1 MNWVTVS
8 ALATAAGTL
17 VLAAATFASV
27 KSANRAARVAER
39 ALFVG
44 LRPLLV
50 PSRLDDPPQKVGF
63 ADRKWLHVPG
73 GCGVAEATEEAVYLA
88 IALRNASSGIAVL
101 HGWRLYPGR
110 QAGGSAEQPDPA
122 TFSRLT
128 RDIYIPAGDPGFW
141 QGSFRD
147 PASAEFAA
155 ARDAIADA
163 KLAHDRPP
171 LRRPGRR
178 AAHRQP
184 LRARPARTRRGLHR
198 VGREALERR
207 PARPSIDRF
216 PAVEGD
222 LSGGRSRG
230 RLAGL
235 VVACLVAVSIL
246 GRILLGREIPTP
258 WIAPDE
264 MIYGIVGR
272 TLYSS
277 GRLAIEN
284 ADSDFYSL
292 VYPALIGGPLAW
304 LSPHRGYEV
313 AKALGAVSM
322 SLAAVPAY
330 LWARSIVSKR
340 AAVLVAALTLA
351 LPALAYSGLLMTE
364 TVFYPVLVLVCW
376 IAALTLV
383 APTLRNQLL
392 LVGLVAVAVL
402 TRLQAGVLVLVFPTA
417 ALLAGVGLRTLPRRF
432 AITFLGFGGII
443 AAWLI
448 WRLSGGGGA
457 LGAYTD
463 AASGHYHL
471 ISVVRYVF
479 YHGGDLVLLTGFFPA
494 CAAALLWFERRGLS
508 AEARAALSVATA
520 LSLWLVLQVGVF
532 ASHYVGHL
540 AERDMI
546 AAAPPLFLCLAVWL
560 ELGAPRTLRRTLLV
574 SGVAL
579 VAVLAWPLHT
589 LLAPAAL
596 PDAAG
601 LIPIHRLGHQRLLL
615 DGGLLLAAL
624 VLILAPRRIL
634 RAVPYVLIALLG
646 AGSVMAEQY
655 AATQARLSQRTML
668 GPRLDWIDSSA
679 KGPTAL
685 LYGDKFQWPAV
696 WESLFWNR
704 KLVGVYALPGAKLIG
719 PAPGAYVALS
729 NSAGGAGRGKGLA
742 TALCGRRAR
751 VARQRQANRRRRH
764 EPGRDGGAMAALA
777 ARRPTDPGRQGQW
790 VPAERGHLPGCHCSR
805 LRLPRRVETDA
816 SRQAGRTDHALPAGK
831 PLPTPERE
839 AGHGADK
846 GAARDRP
853 LPTVRTRAVQL
864 RHQEH
869 RPPRDRPGRGRP
881 LAVSPVT
888 TSFRGRGG
896 PAPPEPL

>member
-1 MNWVTVS
+1 M
-8 ALATAAGTL
+8 
-17 VLAAATFASV
+17 
-27 KSANRAARVAER
+27 
-39 ALFVG
+39 
-44 LRPLLV
+44 
-50 PSRLDDPPQKVGF
+50 
-63 ADRKWLHVPG
+63 
-73 GCGVAEATEEAVYLA
+73 
-88 IALRNASSGIAVL
+88 
-101 HGWRLYPGR
+101 
-110 QAGGSAEQPDPA
+110 
-122 TFSRLT
+122 
-128 RDIYIPAGDPGFW
+128 
-141 QGSFRD
+141 
-147 PASAEFAA
+147 
-155 ARDAIADA
+155 
-163 KLAHDRPP
+163 
-171 LRRPGRR
+171 
-178 AAHRQP
+178 
-184 LRARPARTRRGLHR
+184 
-198 VGREALERR
+198 
-207 PARPSIDRF
+207 
-216 PAVEGD
+216 EGD

-624 VLILAPRRIL
+624 ILILAPRRIL

-729 NSAGGAGRGKGLA
+729 NSGEVLVAGRGLPQRYAVAELGLLANGKPIADAGTSPGGMVAPWRLWQLDGPLTLAGRASGFQPNGDIYRGA
-742 TALCGRRAR
+742 TVHAFDC
-751 VARQRQANRRRRH
+751 
-764 EPGRDGGAMAALA
+764 PAALKLTLLA
-777 ARRPTDPGRQGQW
+777 KQDEQITLYRQGSLFRRLNVKLGTEPIKELHVI
-790 VPAERGHLPGCHCSR
+790 VPSLPSAHGPCNFVIKSTG
-805 LRLPRRVETDA
+805 LLGTD
-816 SRQAGRTDHALPAGK
+816 L
-831 PLPTPERE
+831 
-839 AGHGADK
+839 
-846 GAARDRP
+846 
-853 LPTVRTRAVQL
+853 VAVVPSQ
-864 RHQEH
+864 
-869 RPPRDRPGRGRP
+869 
-881 LAVSPVT
+881 
-888 TSFRGRGG
+888 
-896 PAPPEPL
+896 